1 MVALEVWKLSLPKN
15 HWFPRRSSS
24 FEAEPAA
31 STAATEEGPSAG
43 PPWYEPSHFSM
54 SSLPQ
59 KKLAT
64 PAKTCVIDT
73 FHPIFFGDLQWFWVQ
88 VMTNFRNLS
97 KTTFTA
103 LRHCF
108 ECSLR
113 SLWQN
118 AWTKTPCAA
127 RISFF
132 WNWPS
137 IDPYSQDVQ
146 SIHQSQPTTLNLN
159 QSQPLCRSTAREQ
172 CGRNSSA
179 SRFKFP

>member
-1 MVALEVWKLSLPKN
+1 MCDRHLVIPFSLEIS
-15 HWFPRRSSS
+15 
-24 FEAEPAA
+24 
-31 STAATEEGPSAG
+31 
-43 PPWYEPSHFSM
+43 
-54 SSLPQ
+54 
-59 KKLAT
+59 
-64 PAKTCVIDT
+64 
-73 FHPIFFGDLQWFWVQ
+73 QWCWVQ

-159 QSQPLCRSTAREQ
+159 QSQPLCYFSRAVWQEQLCFKIQVSLDHLRAQLVTWTKAESQRSGGFKRYGSRGMIFSMV
-172 CGRNSSA
+172 GRINVEGESGHHLSLPR
-179 SRFKFP
+179 SHRHNTRLL